1 MGQGVIAEIWEHD
14 NRELF
19 RDMIHDEVDKWVD
32 QLLEVFEED
41 CRPTLMEMSEL
52 FTSTRQE
59 FLGSCLETLIEQKYA
74 DLLEQEY
81 APCPKCGK
89 ICKNRGNNSKEIFT
103 MQGPSVVKRPW
114 FYCTDCSYGFIP
126 LDSVLEISRKK
137 HQFDIQKKSVSLS
150 ADTTFTRAS
159 EHFKDLTGQ
168 GISDHFIHE
177 TFGAVGLEAHLEDV
191 IPSQEEIRE
200 RIKQVSNGK
209 RRPILVVASD
219 GAHLPTRPKAGRSE
233 KRGKG
238 RWQEAKGFRVYLLS
252 KKRIIHIASWHQI
265 QNEDQFGKDLA
276 LVASR
281 IPQEL
286 VRIGLLGDGAD
297 YLWKHM
303 TVSFPKGRQILDY
316 YHCAEHIYKVAK
328 AQYGEKSFKGL
339 EWVESTISRLF
350 FAEVDNVIRGLRR
363 MEPKNDD
370 AQEEIRKLIGYLNNN
385 REKIHYQGDRKG
397 GYPIGSGGIES
408 AHKFIAHTRM
418 KRSGAWWVK
427 ETGDGML
434 RIRCAIYNGTYD
446 KVFERYKSANL
457 PQF

>member
-1 MGQGVIAEIWEHD
+1 MGQAGIAEIWQHD

-52 FTSTRQE
+52 FTGTRQE
-59 FLGSCLETLIEQKYA
+59 FLGSCLQALIEQKYA

-81 APCPKCGK
+81 VPCPKCGK
-89 ICKNRGNNSKEIFT
+89 VCKNRDNNSKKIIT
-103 MQGPSVVKRPW
+103 MQGQSALNRPW

-126 LDSVLEISRKK
+126 LDSVLETSRKK
-137 HQFDIQKKSVSLS
+137 HQFDIQKKAVSLS

-159 EHFKDLTGQ
+159 EHFDDLTGQ

-177 TFGAVGLEAHLEDV
+177 MFEAVGLEAYLEDV
-191 IPSQEEIRE
+191 IPSQEEIRK
-200 RIKQVSNGK
+200 RIKEVSNGK

-233 KRGKG
+233 KRGKS
-238 RWQEAKGFRVYLLS
+238 RWQEAKGLRVYLLS

-286 VRIGLLGDGAD
+286 VRIGL
-297 YLWKHM
+297 
-303 TVSFPKGRQILDY
+303 
-316 YHCAEHIYKVAK
+316 
-328 AQYGEKSFKGL
+328 
-339 EWVESTISRLF
+339 
-350 FAEVDNVIRGLRR
+350 
-363 MEPKNDD
+363 
-370 AQEEIRKLIGYLNNN
+370 
-385 REKIHYQGDRKG
+385 
-397 GYPIGSGGIES
+397 
-408 AHKFIAHTRM
+408 
-418 KRSGAWWVK
+418 
-427 ETGDGML
+427 
-434 RIRCAIYNGTYD
+434 
-446 KVFERYKSANL
+446 
-457 PQF
+457 